1 LAIDWSSMGFSN
13 VTGARR
19 PKRPGCETKSERAK
33 RRKRDNE
40 AQSVS
45 ELRVVKQRGGARSE
59 REPEQ
64 LAKTRSRWEKKL
76 VALLKAN
83 AAIKALRARRDGG
96 EPLDAQQEAKIAR
109 GDGVLLEIDALV
121 AENPR
126 AAEAVMAARE
136 ARAAGDSARSAR
148 AARESAAAT
157 AAEVRGRR

>member
-1 LAIDWSSMGFSN
+1 MGFSN

-40 AQSVS
+40 AQSVT
-45 ELRVVKQRGGARSE
+45 ELRVVKQRGGGARGE

-83 AAIKALRARRDGG
+83 AAIKALRSRRDGG
-96 EPLDAQQEAKIAR
+96 EALDAQQEAKVAR

-148 AARESAAAT
+148 DARENAVAI
-157 AAEVRGRR
+157 AAEVRRR